1 MVGITL
7 PDVAMVSGSVFALSS
22 LFGVTSVL
30 TGSVL
35 FNAVYSA
42 TIGWYRGF
50 TFMFGALLYTIPI
63 TISVCVSVVSF
74 QWRIYIVKF
83 WTRLGPNSFNF
94 MQFLG
99 NLAKSYVGAPPPGVG
114 APPRGN
120 PGSATVRKFW
130 N

>member
-1 MVGITL
+1 MRVARDHFKCKKIYREEVKDTLSKILDFFFIFRMVGITL
-7 PDVAMVSGSVFALSS
+7 PDVMVSGSVFALSS

-63 TISVCVSVVSF
+63 TISV
-74 QWRIYIVKF
+74 
-83 WTRLGPNSFNF
+83 
-94 MQFLG
+94 
-99 NLAKSYVGAPPPGVG
+99 
-114 APPRGN
+114 
-120 PGSATVRKFW
+120 
-130 N
+130 